1 MPLLRRMLMDMKKW
15 MRCAAA
21 VVLSVLVVVQRD
33 GVLAAG
39 EY

>member
-21 VVLSVLVVVQRD
+21 VVLSVLVAFSD